1 MTEWQHVLTKL
12 DYRCI
17 KIDLGGGTLRVNG
30 HMSVSRSVGEGCNT
44 NNCLKYKHCLIAGVK
59 KTECNSVH
67 SVLRQVS
74 R

>member
-1 MTEWQHVLTKL
+1 MATCVDKVGLQVYKN
-12 DYRCI
+12 RP
-17 KIDLGGGTLRVNG
+17 GGGTLRVNG